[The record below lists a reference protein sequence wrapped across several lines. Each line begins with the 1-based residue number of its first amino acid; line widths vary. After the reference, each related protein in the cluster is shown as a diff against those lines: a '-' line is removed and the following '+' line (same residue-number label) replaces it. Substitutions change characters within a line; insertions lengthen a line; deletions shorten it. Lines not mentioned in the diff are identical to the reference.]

1 MEEILVEARDVSRT
15 YRNGDRSV
23 QALVSATC
31 RVRAGDRIALVGPS
45 GSGKST
51 LLQILAGLDAPTTGS
66 VDWPSLGS
74 RGELRPGKVAV
85 VFQTPSLLAPL
96 TAVENVELP
105 LLLLDMPSKKA
116 RVMALDALMRIDLG
130 EVADKLPEEL
140 SGGQGQR
147 VAMARAIATAPRL
160 VLADEPTGQLDHP
173 TAQHLFDVLL
183 AALEGT
189 GTALVVA
196 THDQAIAGRMRTT
209 WHIRYG
215 VLETLP
221 VLENVVSAADTEIG
235 TGREAEQ
242 TGTPQGVVRK

>member
-1 MEEILVEARDVSRT
+1 M
-15 YRNGDRSV
+15 G
-23 QALVSATC
+23 
-31 RVRAGDRIALVGPS
+31 
-45 GSGKST
+45 
-51 LLQILAGLDAPTTGS
+51 
-66 VDWPSLGS
+66 
-74 RGELRPGKVAV
+74 
-85 VFQTPSLLAPL
+85 FQTPSWLAPL
-96 TAVENVELP
+96 AAVGNVEVA
-105 LLLLDMPSKKA
+105 LLLLDIPAKSA

-183 AALEGT
+183 AALAGT

-196 THDQAIAGRMRTT
+196 THDQAIAERMRAT
-209 WHIRYG
+209 WNIQYG

-221 VLENVVSAADTEIG
+221 VMENVVSAASTEIG